1 MNLVNIEF
9 DPLALL
15 ELNDA
20 VEYYNFKL
28 KGLGDRFKKDVQLGL
43 KRISD
48 HPDAW
53 QNQTA
58 RTRRFVLNSFPY
70 KIVYTRKREKII
82 VLAIANS
89 HRKPDYWVNR
99 ETT

>member
-1 MNLVNIEF
+1 MTIEF

-28 KGLGDRFKKDVQLGL
+28 AGLGDRFKDDV
-43 KRISD
+43 RIGINRILEY
-48 HPDAW
+48 PDAW
-53 QNQTA
+53 QQQTS

-70 KIVYTRKREKII
+70 KIIYAIQTERII
-82 VLAIANS
+82 ILAIANS
-89 HRKPDYWVNR
+89 HREPDYWVNR
-99 ETT
+99 QRN